1 VGQVQDGEIRQV
13 WGDGRQRAGRGNQAI
28 VHQGLRVGLRE
39 REREIV
45 GERER
50 EREIVGER
58 ERERDRRRERE
69 REREIVG
76 ERERERERD
85 GRGRGRERE
94 REIVGERERDGR
106 GRCRWSGYQVIR
118 LLCRGSG

>member
-50 EREIVGER
+50 ER
-58 ERERDRRRERE
+58 DRRRERE
-69 REREIVG
+69 RERERW
-76 ERERERERD
+76 ERERE
-85 GRGRGRERE
+85 RERE